1 MKFFVNRILTLPW
14 HLKDGTVQVPP
25 SLETILLF
33 QMCKMCK
40 FFKRSNHITSSKMT
54 LSHLVSGKSY
64 QEIGQSHLAHEFSQN
79 TPMQFVEQHF
89 LPPRTCQSHC
99 HHHGA
104 RHVGEI
110 VAIFIVITVI

>member
-1 MKFFVNRILTLPW
+1 
-14 HLKDGTVQVPP
+14 
-25 SLETILLF
+25 
-33 QMCKMCK
+33 
-40 FFKRSNHITSSKMT
+40 MT

-89 LPPRTCQSHC
+89 LPPRTCQNHC
-99 HHHGA
+99 PHRA
-104 RHVGEI
+104 KHVGEI

>member
-1 MKFFVNRILTLPW
+1 
-14 HLKDGTVQVPP
+14 
-25 SLETILLF
+25 
-33 QMCKMCK
+33 
-40 FFKRSNHITSSKMT
+40 MT

-99 HHHGA
+99 HHGA
-104 RHVGEI
+104 KHVGEI